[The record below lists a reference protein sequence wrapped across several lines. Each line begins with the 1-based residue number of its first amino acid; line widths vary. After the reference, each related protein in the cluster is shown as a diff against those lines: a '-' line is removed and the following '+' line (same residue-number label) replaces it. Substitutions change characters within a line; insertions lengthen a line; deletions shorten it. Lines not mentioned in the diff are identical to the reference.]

1 MEISCRVYK
10 PRRARESPL
19 FRLVEQHLEEFL
31 RVYPERFAKAHGALR
46 PVVERVLRGF
56 MRCGLVEHGFARLW
70 CGTCRTSVLCPF
82 SCRGR
87 NFCPSCAKKKQLL
100 WAEWLQNEVLAPV
113 PHRHLVLTMPR
124 LLRGI
129 FRKRRELLLDLS
141 QCAAEALGEYMRRH
155 LGAQARPGIVVSIT
169 TSGDLI
175 QWHPHGHVLSSDGVF
190 SDDGT
195 FHPLETWDGEAV
207 MKLFRERLLA
217 RLIER
222 HAISPELAQ
231 KLLKWRHPGFS
242 AHIGEPIPF
251 EDKKAIED
259 VASYLVKAPLS
270 LKKLVYLD
278 GQKAVVY
285 RSKMNP
291 RLGRNFEAMDPLE
304 WLARLADHI
313 PDPGKH
319 RTLAY
324 GHYANRAR
332 GARAKEKAPLEG
344 APAEAPKKRRCSPNW
359 ARLIS
364 KVYHAD
370 PLVCRRCGGRLVIV
384 AYITDEWAIRRIL
397 EHLRLSSPQQQRPP
411 PTPELVRV
419 PVDEEG
425 REIQAG

>member
-1 MEISCRVYK
+1 
-10 PRRARESPL
+10 
-19 FRLVEQHLEEFL
+19 
-31 RVYPERFAKAHGALR
+31 
-46 PVVERVLRGF
+46 
-56 MRCGLVEHGFARLW
+56 
-70 CGTCRTSVLCPF
+70 VLCPF

-87 NFCPSCAKKKQLL
+87 NFCPSCEKKKQLL
-100 WAEWLQNEVLAPV
+100 WAEWLQSEVLAPV

-141 QCAAEALGEYMRRH
+141 QCAAEALAAYMRRH
-155 LGAQARPGIVVSIT
+155 LGAHTRPGIVVSVT
-169 TSGDLI
+169 TAGDLI
-175 QWHPHGHVLSSDGVF
+175 QWHPHAHLLLS
-190 SDDGT
+190 DGT
-195 FHPLETWDGEAV
+195 FSQDGSFHPLQTWDGEAV

-222 HAISPELAQ
+222 HAISSELAQ

-242 AHIGEPIPF
+242 AHVGEPIPP

-291 RLGRNFEAMDPLE
+291 ALGRNFEAMDPLE

-313 PDPGKH
+313 PDPGRH

-332 GARAKEKAPLEG
+332 GARARKKAPLEG
-344 APAEAPKKRRCSPNW
+344 ATAEVPTKRRCSPNW

-364 KVYHAD
+364 KVYQAD
-370 PLVCRRCGGRLVIV
+370 PLVCRSCGGRLAIV

-397 EHLRLSSPQQQRPP
+397 EHLDLAPPPQERPP
-411 PTPELVRV
+411 PSRELVRV

-425 REIQAG
+425 REIQAS

>member
-1 MEISCRVYK
+1 MGGQE
-10 PRRARESPL
+10 RRLAALEGPALVGL
-19 FRLVEQHLEEFL
+19 FDLVWPQ
-31 RVYPERFAKAHGALR
+31 RFARTHGPLR

-70 CGTCRTSVLCPF
+70 CSACRTSVLCPF

-87 NFCPSCAKKKQLL
+87 NFCPSCEKKKQLL
-100 WAEWLQNEVLAPV
+100 WAEWLHNEVLAPV

-141 QCAAEALGEYMRRH
+141 QCAAEALAEYMRRH

-175 QWHPHGHVLSSDGVF
+175 QWHPHGHVLSSDGAF

-195 FHPLETWDGEAV
+195 FYPLEAWDGEAV

-222 HAISPELAQ
+222 HAISEELAH

-242 AHIGEPIPF
+242 AHIGEPIPS
-251 EDKKAIED
+251 EDNKAIED

-270 LKKLVYLD
+270 LKKLVDLD

-291 RLGRNFEAMDPLE
+291 ALGRNSEAMDPLE

-313 PDPGKH
+313 PDPESTARSRTATTRIELEAPEPRRKHHSRPPQPRPPRSVAAH
-319 RTLAY
+319 RT
-324 GHYANRAR
+324 GR
-332 GARAKEKAPLEG
+332 G
-344 APAEAPKKRRCSPNW
+344 
-359 ARLIS
+359 
-364 KVYHAD
+364 
-370 PLVCRRCGGRLVIV
+370 
-384 AYITDEWAIRRIL
+384 
-397 EHLRLSSPQQQRPP
+397 
-411 PTPELVRV
+411 
-419 PVDEEG
+419 
-425 REIQAG
+425 